1 MNITL
6 NSFTFHAN
14 ILHPNIIR
22 DIATDLPTTG
32 ALNQK
37 TTCSTDSLSTNDL
50 CETNVWSPRMDFVK
64 FLNQLHGIS
73 EHDVRRTGLIPG
85 GQNVVIAVLNHRR
98 QLMRWLQLRAPVR
111 VRKPNN
117 KGRV

>member
-1 MNITL
+1 MT
-6 NSFTFHAN
+6 SVKQ
-14 ILHPNIIR
+14 PY
-22 DIATDLPTTG
+22 G
-32 ALNQK
+32 AQ
-37 TTCSTDSLSTNDL
+37 
-50 CETNVWSPRMDFVK
+50 VWYFVK
-64 FLNQLHGIS
+64 FLNQLHGIL

-117 KGRV
+117 KSKVSEGN